1 MLYIIH
7 GDDIISARKRLTDL
21 SSGFAGSI
29 FLLGDKVTSFDILNA
44 LSSNDMFQS
53 EKCVIIEKISKLPKA
68 DLDRLLPIF
77 EKIAKEKEIT
87 LILFQD
93 SEMTKQQIGKYK
105 TVITESFL
113 LPKLFF
119 HFLDN
124 FTPKNMATEIYTLS
138 KMTSVDEMQIFY
150 ALVKRVRQMLL
161 IKANGSFDELL
172 KMSPWQ
178 LGKLQ
183 TQSASWKKEALE
195 HVYFEL
201 FKLEKD
207 LKSSGLMLPL
217 KKHLDIMMAS
227 ALH

>member
-21 SSGFAGSI
+21 TSGFAGSI

-44 LSSNDMFQS
+44 LSSSDMFQS
-53 EKCVIIEKISKLPKA
+53 EKCVVIEKISKLPKA